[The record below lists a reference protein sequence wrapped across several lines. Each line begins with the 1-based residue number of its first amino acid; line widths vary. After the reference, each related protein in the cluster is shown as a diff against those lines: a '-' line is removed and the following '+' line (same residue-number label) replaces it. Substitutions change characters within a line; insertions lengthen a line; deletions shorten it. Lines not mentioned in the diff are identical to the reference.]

1 MRVTPSGS
9 CSSLVSLSHVN
20 DSLQSPIQLR
30 TCTVSSRQT
39 VEMRVDRPRATCAM
53 HRIGAHVFERRL
65 RCFFREPCARP
76 VGCRSAMASS
86 CTELDLARGEDAG
99 AHRRGHRHEEL
110 DVHVE
115 ADDRGTCWM
124 RSTSRAFGS
133 LASRAMRRKALQARP
148 RSAAST
154 PYGHA
159 VLTVSWPTDAPLDR
173 LVELDSAA
181 EVATCFCRR

>member
-1 MRVTPSGS
+1 MLEGGPLESAWVCVLHIDTMCVTPSGS
-9 CSSLVSLSHVN
+9 CCSLASLSHVN

-30 TCTVSSRQT
+30 TCT

-65 RCFFREPCARP
+65 RYFFREPCARP

-133 LASRAMRRKALQARP
+133 LASRAISRRALQACP

-159 VLTVSWPTDAPLDR
+159 VLTASWPTDAPLDR
-173 LVELDSAA
+173 
-181 EVATCFCRR
+181 C